1 VAFSDPNGMNTDTE
15 LTEINVVPLVDVL
28 LVLLIIFMVTA
39 PLSIGG
45 IKVNLPNSKAGALK
59 NIDEDRIVLTIDK
72 SGAYFLDK
80 MHIPAASLQTKLKAI
95 YEFRQKKNLYIRADR
110 NVAHGRVIDAM
121 SAGKIAGVKKI
132 AMLTK
137 QPAKAK

>member
-1 VAFSDPNGMNTDTE
+1 MGFSVGNNDEADSE

-45 IKVNLPNSKAGALK
+45 IKVNLPQSKAGALK
-59 NIDEDRIVLTIDK
+59 NIDEDRIVLTVDK
-72 SGAYFLDK
+72 TGAYFLDK
-80 MHIPAASLQTKLKAI
+80 MHIPASSLVGKLKSI
-95 YEFRQKKNLYIRADR
+95 FEFRQKKNLYIRADR
-110 NVAHGRVIDAM
+110 GVSHGRVIDAM
-121 SAGKIAGVKKI
+121 SAGKIAGVTKI

-137 QPAKAK
+137 KPKK